1 MTLGVEGQPASGI
14 VVLVKAPLE
23 IGSLADV
30 GLALWIQENVDE
42 KQHKRMAP
50 RARFELAIRRGELT
64 AESSK
69 NLSAVSGVA
78 KKKSGAVLPTLVA
91 PNPAPKT

>member
-50 RARFELAIRRGELT
+50 RARFELATLRLT
-64 AESSK
+64 VAASGFPTERDSS
-69 NLSAVSGVA
+69 LWR
-78 KKKSGAVLPTLVA
+78 
-91 PNPAPKT
+91 